1 MKHRR
6 QLSAVILFASF
17 LVARLHEPALGEA
30 IQLHRV
36 PICSKTL
43 KSCSWSAKITGTID
57 DGTVNKLNVLAA
69 YQRMLQ
75 DIRSYF
81 REMNVSE
88 QLADAILR
96 VAPKNI
102 RFLDYDALR
111 LYGLTAVDPVEQETL
126 DLQEAQSF
134 QLDRQEYMKRK
145 ALSERVCPRDR
156 NELLEVECRFAIM
169 EGRKPDIP
177 DFSRFGIPVQPQR

>member
-111 LYGLTAVDPVEQETL
+111 LYGLTAVDPVEQETT
-126 DLQEAQSF
+126 
-134 QLDRQEYMKRK
+134 
-145 ALSERVCPRDR
+145 DR
-156 NELLEVECRFAIM
+156 NT
-169 EGRKPDIP
+169 
-177 DFSRFGIPVQPQR
+177 

>member
-57 DGTVNKLNVLAA
+57 DGTVNKINALAA
-69 YQRMLQ
+69 ETRRSAEVQKFRLNSPLVELDTPGGSVVQRW
-75 DIRSYF
+75 
-81 REMNVSE
+81 
-88 QLADAILR
+88 
-96 VAPKNI
+96 P
-102 RFLDYDALR
+102 
-111 LYGLTAVDPVEQETL
+111 
-126 DLQEAQSF
+126 
-134 QLDRQEYMKRK
+134 
-145 ALSERVCPRDR
+145 
-156 NELLEVECRFAIM
+156 
-169 EGRKPDIP
+169 
-177 DFSRFGIPVQPQR
+177 